1 MKYSK
6 GEVKEINQRLDMYEK
21 ILNEILKNTSVR
33 KKIPKKNDEEECK
46 IYLTLLFI
54 ILLRNLLSYRSIL

>member
-46 IYLTLLFI
+46 IYLSFAGL
-54 ILLRNLLSYRSIL
+54 NKVCEQEKV

>member
-33 KKIPKKNDEEECK
+33 KNISKKSNEQECK
-46 IYLTLLFI
+46 IYLSFAGL
-54 ILLRNLLSYRSIL
+54 NKVCEQEKV